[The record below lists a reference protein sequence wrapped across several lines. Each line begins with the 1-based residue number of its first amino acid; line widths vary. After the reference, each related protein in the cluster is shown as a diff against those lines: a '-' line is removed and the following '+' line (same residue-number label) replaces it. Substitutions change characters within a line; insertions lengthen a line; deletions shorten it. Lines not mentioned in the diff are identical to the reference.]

1 MDASEITAALTQHG
15 AVVAG
20 QMAKFSDLLAGLS
33 QQVLDLEQK
42 GIKPP
47 NPGNGGGSVLELA
60 ELVVKDAGVQAFL
73 KKNVQGCSIDL
84 PPHLAKSAIVNATGQ
99 NQPLVPAQRLP
110 GIVASPQRTT
120 TVRSLLPVIPVT
132 TNMVEFTR
140 EATFTN
146 NAGPQGGGSSPAET
160 EGQVKPESAMTFELA
175 TAPIVT
181 VAHWIPASRQ
191 VLMDAPS
198 LTAHIDQRLRY
209 GVMLE
214 EDDQLLNGNGLSGN
228 MNGLLNQ
235 ATAYN
240 AGTTGDQRLDTL
252 LKAATQLAQSEYTP
266 TGFIVSQVD
275 WLQMQLLKDGEGRYL
290 FGNPADMVEP
300 RLWGLPAAVTN
311 AMSAGTF
318 AVIDG
323 TRVGAVFDREAVS
336 LRIAEQHADFFVR
349 NMVAILVEERIGF
362 GLFQAGAIV
371 KGTF

>member
-1 MDASEITAALTQHG
+1 
-15 AVVAG
+15 
-20 QMAKFSDLLAGLS
+20 MAKFSDLLAGLS